1 MTLDCRLAN
10 WRGGVHSGLSG
21 ISFILYYYCKHLFDV
36 IMCLSFD
43 CHLWF
48 ICTVCTLVF
57 DRIHCI
63 VNFFTDVKNLHD
75 FFNFFTGVAN
85 FYKMLGIFRFVI
97 TTLKR
102 MKLLENSY
110 L

>member
-1 MTLDCRLAN
+1 
-10 WRGGVHSGLSG
+10 
-21 ISFILYYYCKHLFDV
+21 
-36 IMCLSFD
+36 
-43 CHLWF
+43 
-48 ICTVCTLVF
+48 
-57 DRIHCI
+57 
-63 VNFFTDVKNLHD
+63 VKNLHD